1 MMIMGRRMGFAKK
14 HALFLVAVLLIL
26 VIIGI
31 FSVAFNIFL
40 PSNNLTDN
48 QANDNSVEK
57 IFPANLTATANASD
71 KIGRVLDYLV
81 IVPTLSIR
89 AVVNNTGDKIACN
102 VGLQITAYETSTKS
116 LLLNIVVPL
125 EGGTFQDGLASSV
138 LSGLPRLSSIDRSNY
153 YLEGHK
159 SIDSY
164 VTIYHRFVFS
174 NSTIYQVTPVWT
186 NAP

>member
-1 MMIMGRRMGFAKK
+1 MGFTKK
-14 HALFLVAVLLIL
+14 NVPLIVTVLLIL

-31 FSVAFNIFL
+31 FSAAFNIFL
-40 PSNNLTDN
+40 PSNNRTDN

-71 KIGRVLDYLV
+71 KVRRVLDYLV
-81 IVPTLSIR
+81 IVPTLSVR
-89 AVVNNTGDKIACN
+89 AVVNNTGDKIANN
-102 VGLQITAYETSTKS
+102 VGLQIAAYETSTKS

-125 EGGTFQDGLASSV
+125 EGGTFQDGLASSF
-138 LSGLPRLSSIDRSNY
+138 LSGLPRLSSTDRSNC

-164 VTIYHRFVFS
+164 VTIYHRFAFS
-174 NSTIYQVTPVWT
+174 NSTVYQVTPVWT
-186 NAP
+186 KTP